1 MREFIFTCVDFFT
14 MFPQMWEIMCL
25 AIGNFINW
33 KEWYNLVKYCD
44 TTKTWK
50 VISKKEFRR
59 IVKKWEKIRET
70 ERLIKAIEEN
80 NE

>member
-1 MREFIFTCVDFFT
+1 M
-14 MFPQMWEIMCL
+14 
-25 AIGNFINW
+25 
-33 KEWYNLVKYCD
+33 VKYCD

-70 ERLIKAIEEN
+70 QRLIKAIEEN